1 MTDGMNTTDN
11 RLRSILESLLWASDK
26 PLSLDLLTEVLPEY
40 PAEEIGRALARMQEL
55 RRGEDSGID
64 LVEVAGGYQFRTK
77 PENSPWIFK
86 LNKAKPVRLSR
97 ASLET
102 LAIVAYRQP
111 ITRPEIDEIRG
122 VDSGPV
128 LRTLLERSLVRILG
142 KREEAGSP
150 LIYGT
155 TKDFLS
161 FFGLR
166 NLSDLPSLREYT
178 ELGEEHLAKLEQLLP
193 SKRPGEETLAALD
206 KLFVEEEIADDEK
219 TAPID
224 VPEESDGGTDPKI

>member
-1 MTDGMNTTDN
+1 
-11 RLRSILESLLWASDK
+11 
-26 PLSLDLLTEVLPEY
+26 
-40 PAEEIGRALARMQEL
+40 
-55 RRGEDSGID
+55 
-64 LVEVAGGYQFRTK
+64 VEVAGGYQLRTK

-86 LNKAKPVRLSR
+86 MNKARPVRLSR

-193 SKRPGEETLAALD
+193 SKGPGEETMAALD
-206 KLFVEEEIADDEK
+206 ELSEGDELASEETMASMEPPPAPESTDTLTFSEKEPDDESD
-219 TAPID
+219 TA
-224 VPEESDGGTDPKI
+224 S